1 MFDDREGLRIG
12 RDKQQLR
19 NAAALGSQEWTAEQA
34 ARLDTTDRPRNS
46 SFVIQYEIQCP
57 TDPAG

>member
-1 MFDDREGLRIG
+1 MFERDSQTLR
-12 RDKQQLR
+12 RDEEQLR
-19 NAAALGSQEWTAEQA
+19 QSAVAKANEWTAAQA

-46 SFVIQYEIQCP
+46 SFIIQYEIQCP

>member
-1 MFDDREGLRIG
+1 MYERDSQVLGRETEA
-12 RDKQQLR
+12 LR
-19 NAAALGSQEWTAEQA
+19 NAAALCSQEWTAEQA

-46 SFVIQYEIQCP
+46 SFIIQYEIQCP